1 MIGAAFAA
9 AAPGIPAWA
18 AGFDNGNSAGG
29 LVMAVLAPAGGFGKF
44 MLVLIALSTSGACA
58 PTMYTFGT
66 QTQDI
71 VASTFL
77 IITFVAGVSAMA
89 ITPFFARVPRYIFVI
104 VSEAM

>member
-18 AGFDNGNSAGG
+18 TGFDNGNSAGG

-66 QTQDI
+66 QTQYI
-71 VASTFL
+71 VGCSIRLSDNNLRGRCERNGDHPVFRACT
-77 IITFVAGVSAMA
+77 A
-89 ITPFFARVPRYIFVI
+89 IYLCHRL
-104 VSEAM
+104 